1 MQSSLEEDSRLNS
14 VTFDTRLNSHP
25 GLLKAVRYHVST
37 ILLIQQTQGKNSHE
51 PIQELLEQCSQ
62 VRRHGVIHVL
72 SCGPRA
78 DRQDLRDQTG
88 DRSLAIVLQGI
99 QSDGESSGIGC
110 DLEVVDDTERAEL
123 ADVQDGC
130 GGELSVSFGWGDDEV
145 EL

>member
-1 MQSSLEEDSRLNS
+1 M
-14 VTFDTRLNSHP
+14 
-25 GLLKAVRYHVST
+25 
-37 ILLIQQTQGKNSHE
+37 
-51 PIQELLEQCSQ
+51 
-62 VRRHGVIHVL
+62 
-72 SCGPRA
+72 
-78 DRQDLRDQTG
+78 
-88 DRSLAIVLQGI
+88 LQGI